1 MSGVAGRGR
10 GRQRPRDEFGRF
22 TPRSVQAI
30 VGSASGT
37 LSRLDDVVGEPGG
50 LSEREDRSGV
60 IARGSNLGQHQASI
74 SEEETVA
81 WADGEDSF
89 DSESIEGRLEW
100 DFEAFRR
107 RSSVV
112 SARLLR
118 SRASR
123 NSVVAGVVVPLNPVG
138 MAAQIKFQTP
148 PTFTGRDGEDVVSWI
163 HRYEKVGRYNRWGEN
178 ELRDHIERSLEG
190 AAGKWVDPHMAEA
203 TKLAHLWQGLR
214 PSVLEKLWSLK
225 PTNCN
230 EFLQEVKCFQ
240 EMTDRGKQDEWAMG
254 VMGREERTQQSP
266 AGQQDASVATR
277 LEKIKKMF
285 EELMQ
290 KGDNFNQGRN
300 INRGRDPKATPNWT
314 PDGKPICFRCRQPGH
329 LKQNCQIPMENRQ
342 GNGNGGNH
350 RATGDTQR
358 TKPTFLGLLKEES
371 GLSFPLLRSDV
382 TKLVVQ
388 DVMCNG
394 RKIPAVIDTGTA
406 VSVCSPGVATLLRL
420 EIKPWLANRLVSIN
434 SQKIRPGGAVE
445 LEISDG
451 ESK

>member
-1 MSGVAGRGR
+1 MSGGAGRGR

-22 TPRSVQAI
+22 TPRSDQAI

-60 IARGSNLGQHQASI
+60 IARESNLGQHQASI

-81 WADGEDSF
+81 WADGEDSSN
-89 DSESIEGRLEW
+89 SESSEGGLEW

-118 SRASR
+118 SRAAR
-123 NSVVAGVVVPLNPVG
+123 NSVVAGVVAPLNPVG

-178 ELRDHIERSLEG
+178 ELRDHIELSLEG
-190 AAGKWVDPHMAEA
+190 AAGKWYACMEASGNLPAAWSDAQGPPVVAGVKSALLTQFTPVNYVQHNEVKLRGRKQGIEESTLEYYYDVLDLCRRVDPHMAEA

-230 EFLQEVKCFQ
+230 EFLQEVKRFQ

-254 VMGREERTQQSP
+254 VMGREERTQHSP

-277 LEKIKKMF
+277 LEKIEKMF
-285 EELMQ
+285 EDLMQ
-290 KGDNFNQGRN
+290 KRDNLNQGRN

-314 PDGKPICFRCRQPGH
+314 PDAGAPK
-329 LKQNCQIPMENRQ
+329 
-342 GNGNGGNH
+342 
-350 RATGDTQR
+350 
-358 TKPTFLGLLKEES
+358 
-371 GLSFPLLRSDV
+371 
-382 TKLVVQ
+382 TKLP
-388 DVMCNG
+388 DSHG
-394 RKIPAVIDTGTA
+394 KSARETGMGGTI
-406 VSVCSPGVATLLRL
+406 VLR
-420 EIKPWLANRLVSIN
+420 EILKRLTPRS
-434 SQKIRPGGAVE
+434 SA
-445 LEISDG
+445 S
-451 ESK
+451 